1 MQITNEIKNRPI
13 EGNLKISAED
23 FIVEEITNNNTVL
36 EVDKS
41 FSIMPYNQ
49 IQQQKDQ
56 KHDLKFCLFILQ
68 KKNWNTIQALTAIA
82 KKLRKSFK
90 SAGFAGTKDRTSIST
105 QLSTIFGVEPDQLL
119 NLRIKDIKINGAW
132 IVSRKIELGDLLGN
146 KFSIKITNTKI
157 NGSIEDAIK
166 SFNNVFPNYFGKQ
179 RFGNRNNN
187 HLVGIEL
194 LKGNFENAAIKFLTD
209 VENESNEISRQARI
223 KLYNERDFKKA
234 LDYFPRYLKYE
245 RLVLNY
251 LASYPSDY
259 ANALRK
265 LPRNLNLIFLHSVEA
280 FIFNKEL
287 EEIIKNNSLI
297 EDINFIC
304 VKNKFGFP
312 DITQITKINKKELE
326 NNKNYFYAVNIMG
339 YDSELNNLEKEILN
353 NLELEQDMFKVKRMP
368 ELNCKG
374 SFRILFSPF
383 FNFNSKINK
392 ENKELDLKFLLPKSS
407 YATVFLNELVNE
419 KKV

>member
-1 MQITNEIKNRPI
+1 MQIINELKKKPV

-36 EVDKS
+36 ELDKS
-41 FSIMPYNQ
+41 FSLMPYNQ
-49 IQQQKDQ
+49 IQLQKDKKQ
-56 KHDLKFCLFILQ
+56 DLKFCLFILQ
-68 KKNWNTIQALTAIA
+68 KKNWNTIQALTAIT

-90 SAGFAGTKDRTSIST
+90 SVGFAGTKDRTSIST
-105 QLSTIFGVEPDQLL
+105 QLSTVFGVDPDQLL

-132 IVSRKIELGDLLGN
+132 IINKKIELGDLLGN
-146 KFSIKITNTKI
+146 RFSIKITNTEI
-157 NGSIEDAIK
+157 NGSIEDAVK

-187 HLVGIEL
+187 YLVGMEL
-194 LKGNFENAAIKFLTD
+194 LKGNFEGAVMKFLTD
-209 VENESNEISRQARI
+209 AENELNETSKQARI

-234 LDYFPRYLKYE
+234 LEYFPRYLKYE
-245 RLVLNY
+245 RLILNY
-251 LASYPSDY
+251 LALYPSDY

-280 FIFNKEL
+280 FIFNKEVKN
-287 EEIIKNNSLI
+287 IIKNNSLI
-297 EDINFIC
+297 EDINFTC
-304 VKNKFGFP
+304 AKNKFGFP
-312 DITQITKINKKELE
+312 DITQITKIDKKEQK
-326 NNKNYFYAVNIMG
+326 NNKNYFYVVNIMG
-339 YDSELNNLEKEILN
+339 YDSQINNIEKEILN
-353 NLELEQDMFKVKRMP
+353 ELELEQDMFKVKRMP

-374 SFRILFSPF
+374 SFRTLFSPF

-392 ENKELDLKFLLPKSS
+392 ETKELDIKFLLPKSS

-419 KKV
+419 KK

>member
-1 MQITNEIKNRPI
+1 MQIINELKKKPV

-36 EVDKS
+36 ELDKS
-41 FSIMPYNQ
+41 FSLMPYNQ
-49 IQQQKDQ
+49 IQPQKDKKQ
-56 KHDLKFCLFILQ
+56 DLKFCLFILQ

-90 SAGFAGTKDRTSIST
+90 SVGFAGTKDRTSIST
-105 QLSTIFGVEPDQLL
+105 QLSTVFGVDPDQLL

-132 IVSRKIELGDLLGN
+132 IINKKIELGDLLGN
-146 KFSIKITNTKI
+146 RFSIKITNTEI
-157 NGSIEDAIK
+157 NGSIEDAVK

-187 HLVGIEL
+187 YLVGMEL
-194 LKGNFENAAIKFLTD
+194 LKGNFEGAVMKFLTD
-209 VENESNEISRQARI
+209 AENELNETSKQARI

-234 LDYFPRYLKYE
+234 LEYFPRYLKYE
-245 RLVLNY
+245 RLILNY
-251 LASYPSDY
+251 LALYPSDY

-280 FIFNKEL
+280 FIFNKEVKN
-287 EEIIKNNSLI
+287 IIKNNSLI
-297 EDINFIC
+297 EDINFTC
-304 VKNKFGFP
+304 AKNKFGFP
-312 DITQITKINKKELE
+312 DITQITKIDKKEQK
-326 NNKNYFYAVNIMG
+326 NNKNYFYVVNIMG
-339 YDSELNNLEKEILN
+339 YDSQINNIEKEILN
-353 NLELEQDMFKVKRMP
+353 ELELEQDMFKVKRMP

-374 SFRILFSPF
+374 SFRTLFSPF

-392 ENKELDLKFLLPKSS
+392 ETKELDIKFLLPKSS

-419 KKV
+419 KK